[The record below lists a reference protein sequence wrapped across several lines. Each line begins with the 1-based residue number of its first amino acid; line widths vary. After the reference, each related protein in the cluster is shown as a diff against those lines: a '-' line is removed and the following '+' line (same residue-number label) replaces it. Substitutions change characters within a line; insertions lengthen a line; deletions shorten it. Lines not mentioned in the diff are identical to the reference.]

1 MDYIELITKLFEILL
16 EKFSDK
22 TEIFMIIAI
31 AMVVTVVLVKN
42 ANQLINRLRRWC
54 LHRWDLGRGLPFCH
68 SFRLSGD
75 KVEKAF
81 VEALEVE
88 RKGVC
93 DPLGDTVCGFFI
105 ALLATTAKALGNGY
119 GVEEYLRERYG
130 EYCTKG
136 YSKEELPS
144 LYVMCK
150 ALGVGKVRKMK
161 KQLERVVKE
170 FKRTRRGD
178 YDRKRVELA
187 LGFKNYYDIPEALCV
202 PFAKVSGRVTE
213 TSKVVKACRKLKVAI
228 EETVDPTNRNSHIQ
242 RVKHD
247 KRVKSPLRKV
257 VKSGF
262 RLNRD

>member
-1 MDYIELITKLFEILL
+1 MDYIELIIKLFEIFL

-22 TEIFMIIAI
+22 TEIFVIIAI
-31 AMVVTVVLVKN
+31 AIIAIVVTAILAKN

-54 LHRWDLGRGLPFCH
+54 LRRWYLGNGSPFCR

-88 RKGVC
+88 RKGDC

-105 ALLATTAKALGNGY
+105 ALLATTAKVLSNGY
-119 GVEEYLRERYG
+119 GVEEYLRERYR

-150 ALGVGKVRKMK
+150 ALGVGRVREMK

-170 FKRTRRGD
+170 FKRTRRDG

-202 PFAKVSGRVTE
+202 PFAKVSGRVAE
-213 TSKVVKACRKLKVAI
+213 ISEVVKACRKLKVAI
-228 EETVDPTNRNSHIQ
+228 EETVDSTNR
-242 RVKHD
+242 RKHMRQL
-247 KRVKSPLRKV
+247 KR
-257 VKSGF
+257 
-262 RLNRD
+262 D